1 VERQKAAGEHH
12 LKEHRH
18 APRPKRI
25 TDASSRPIFY
35 TSDSDAKQEADEA

>member
-1 VERQKAAGEHH
+1 MERQKTAGEHH

-18 APRPKRI
+18 ARPKRI